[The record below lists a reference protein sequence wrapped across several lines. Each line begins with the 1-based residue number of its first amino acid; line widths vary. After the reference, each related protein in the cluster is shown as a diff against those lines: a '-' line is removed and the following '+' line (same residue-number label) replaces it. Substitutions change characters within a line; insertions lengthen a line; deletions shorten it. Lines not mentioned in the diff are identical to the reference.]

1 MTVLPV
7 YNKLIAPDSDVYFR
21 RDQFRYLAGNV
32 NVDEKVILL
41 ISKKDES
48 RAERSE
54 DSFYPI
60 GLSGVV
66 AEISN
71 DGYAVVRAGGRVN
84 VESVVINRDK
94 SISLM
99 TSRRND
105 IRDLPDEEAE
115 EKLQQAGE
123 AVKVL
128 RVHPQLVIRE
138 MPESPGIPVKTFMLQ
153 KNHLIRLILLYLQSA
168 REGNK
173 KEI

>member
-1 MTVLPV
+1 MTVIPV

-32 NVDEKVILL
+32 SVDEKVILL

-66 AEISN
+66 SEISN

-94 SISLM
+94 SVSLM
-99 TSRRND
+99 TSRRSD
-105 IRDLPDEEAE
+105 IRDLPEDEAAE
-115 EKLQQAGE
+115 KMRQARD
-123 AVKVL
+123 AV
-128 RVHPQLVIRE
+128 RE
-138 MPESPGIPVKTFMLQ
+138 FSQG
-153 KNHLIRLILLYLQSA
+153 
-168 REGNK
+168 
-173 KEI
+173 

>member
-1 MTVLPV
+1 MTVIPV

-32 NVDEKVILL
+32 NVDEKVVLL
-41 ISKKDES
+41 IAKKDES

-60 GLSGVV
+60 GLTGTV

-84 VESVVINRDK
+84 VESVVINRDR

-99 TSRRND
+99 TSRRSD
-105 IRDLPDEEAE
+105 IRDLPASGPGCRQGILPGLSVGGCGRDLRQSDAVPGDAGGHAFHLDVG
-115 EKLQQAGE
+115 LQ
-123 AVKVL
+123 
-128 RVHPQLVIRE
+128 
-138 MPESPGIPVKTFMLQ
+138 
-153 KNHLIRLILLYLQSA
+153 
-168 REGNK
+168 
-173 KEI
+173 